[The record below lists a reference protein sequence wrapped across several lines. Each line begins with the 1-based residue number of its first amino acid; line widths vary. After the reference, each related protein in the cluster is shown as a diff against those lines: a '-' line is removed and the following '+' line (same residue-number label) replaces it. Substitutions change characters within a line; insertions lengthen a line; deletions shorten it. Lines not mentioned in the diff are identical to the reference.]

1 VLAWVWWPAGQY
13 EPVRATDDGT
23 LASATRAVSAPAA
36 AARPQGS
43 SLGLAPGRHLAVAL
57 IPKGGPTKER
67 PAIFVVKGEDGEQPA
82 VIVSDQAPETGGA
95 GALEPPADTSA
106 TPTVPATGFP
116 FKLPKEPGPND
127 SQALAVNT
135 TDGGVEYD
143 VAYSLVTV
151 QDGDDVDETNAAY
164 ALASCNA
171 CTTVAVSFQ
180 LVLVVGRSDTIMP
193 INVAEALNVNCPQ
206 CLTVAIAKQIV
217 VTLQSVPS
225 DELLAKLTA
234 ALEKLGAIDESDSPA
249 DVLGIV
255 NAVADEVNKALED
268 SGQLAPTPTPTA
280 TATATATATP
290 TPTPSPSPEATAT
303 PTPTPTSTST
313 ATATATPTPEATET
327 PTPTATATATATATP

>member
-1 VLAWVWWPAGQY
+1 VGVVAAGQY

-23 LASATRAVSAPAA
+23 LASAARTVAAPATV
-36 AARPQGS
+36 ARPHGAP
-43 SLGLAPGRHLAVAL
+43 LGLKPGRHLAVAL
-57 IPKGGPTKER
+57 VPKGGATKEH

-82 VIVSDQAPETGGA
+82 VIVSDQAPKTGDA
-95 GALEPPADTSA
+95 GKLEPPADTNA
-106 TPTVPATGFP
+106 TPTVPAAGFP
-116 FKLPKEPGPND
+116 FKLPKGPGPND

-151 QDGDDVDETNAAY
+151 QNGDEVDETNSAY

-180 LVLVVGRSDTIMP
+180 LVLVVGRSDTVMP

-225 DELLAKLTA
+225 ADLLARLTA
-234 ALEKLGAIDESDSPA
+234 ALAKLNAIDEDDSPA
-249 DVLGIV
+249 DVLGLV
-255 NAVADEVNKALED
+255 NAVTDEINKALEE
-268 SGQLAPTPTPTA
+268 SGQVAPTPTPTPSP
-280 TATATATATP
+280 TATP
-290 TPTPSPSPEATAT
+290 TPSPSPSPEATAT
-303 PTPTPTSTST
+303 PTPSPTATP
-313 ATATATPTPEATET
+313 TATATPTPTATET
-327 PTPTATATATATATP
+327 PTPTATPTETP